1 MSSNDYNPNEPL
13 QEREVNID
21 AKILPDGTIV
31 FPVPSKL
38 PHSSRLVLAHAK
50 CEDATHLLDVA
61 LCIPRDEIESYS
73 AFMARHGCIDREP
86 TGAEID
92 TIMMLVGNQMVDAQI
107 EILANVSTFLINRLG
122 SGNMEEAR
130 KACTDSLADQ
140 ITSAAVQGGVL
151 PKEQSKETSE
161 AIGNA
166 IREWAEK
173 LMDGNNEGET
183 NDPR

>member
-1 MSSNDYNPNEPL
+1 
-13 QEREVNID
+13 
-21 AKILPDGTIV
+21 
-31 FPVPSKL
+31 
-38 PHSSRLVLAHAK
+38 
-50 CEDATHLLDVA
+50 
-61 LCIPRDEIESYS
+61 
-73 AFMARHGCIDREP
+73 
-86 TGAEID
+86 
-92 TIMMLVGNQMVDAQI
+92 MMLVGNQMVDAQI

-173 LMDGNNEGET
+173 LMDGNNEGDN